1 MFKRLLLL
9 AIIALVATQ
18 LQAQTNPT
26 KAPKPR
32 YTVSGGLLGALN
44 LSQFRVTDGGYVAS
58 VDYKYGLGYAGGV
71 WLNIP
76 LNDVLSF
83 EPQAQYSVLKYSLKS
98 ESGIVKQ
105 FAGTIQYQSY
115 PLLFKV
121 RASEKLA
128 IMFGPQL
135 DFNNSLKNDNSQ
147 RYFKR
152 NFHAFSTAATI
163 GLELFPHEKVQIYAR
178 YFAGLND
185 MKDGANPNLVPR
197 FYNEGFQF
205 GLKYKLFG
213 KKIMP
218 PPPVKVA
225 PPPPPPPADTDKDGI
240 IDPEDKCPTVPGLA
254 KYQGCPIPDTDKD
267 GINDE
272 QDKCPTVP
280 GLAKYQG
287 CPIPDTD
294 KDGIND
300 EEDKCP
306 TVPGLARYQGCPI
319 PDSDGDGVNDEE
331 DKCPTVTGVASNGG
345 CPDLAADLKVAA
357 KSIYFVTGTDKFAY
371 PKLAPQKLQ
380 YALDMLNKYPTLKV
394 DIEGHTDNTGSA
406 KVNKALSQK
415 RANAI
420 MKYFTSK
427 GIAADRMTSIGYG
440 SEKPVADNKTAKGR
454 QDNRRVEMLPR
465 WN

>member
-9 AIIALVATQ
+9 AVIALVAVQ
-18 LQAQTNPT
+18 MQAQTNPT

-83 EPQAQYSVLKYSLKS
+83 EPQAQYSTLKYSLKS

-128 IMFGPQL
+128 ILFGPQL
-135 DFNNSLKNDNSQ
+135 DFNNTLKNDNSQ

-152 NFHAFSTAATI
+152 NFQAFSTAATV

-197 FYNEGFQF
+197 FFNEGFQF

-272 QDKCPTVP
+272 
-280 GLAKYQG
+280 
-287 CPIPDTD
+287 
-294 KDGIND
+294 
-300 EEDKCP
+300 EDKCP

-331 DKCPTVTGVASNGG
+331 DKCPTVAGVASNGG
-345 CPDLAADLKVAA
+345 CPDVAADLKIAA
-357 KSIYFVTGTDKFAY
+357 KSIYFVTGSDKFAY

-406 KVNKALSQK
+406 KLNKALSQK
-415 RANAI
+415 RADAI
-420 MKYFTSK
+420 KKFFLGK
-427 GIAADRMTSIGYG
+427 GIAADRVTATGFG
-440 SEKPVADNKTAKGR
+440 SEKPVADNKTSKGR

>member
-1 MFKRLLLL
+1 MFKRVLLL
-9 AIIALVATQ
+9 AVIALVAVQ

-58 VDYKYGLGYAGGV
+58 VDYKYGVGYAGGV

-128 IMFGPQL
+128 ILFGPQL
-135 DFNNSLKNDNSQ
+135 DFNNTLKNDNSQ
-147 RYFKR
+147 PYFKR
-152 NFHAFSTAATI
+152 NFQAFSTAATV

-197 FYNEGFQF
+197 FFNEGFQF
-205 GLKYKLFG
+205 GLKFKLFG

-218 PPPVKVA
+218 PPPVVVA

-240 IDPEDKCPTVPGLA
+240 IDPE
-254 KYQGCPIPDTDKD
+254 
-267 GINDE
+267 
-272 QDKCPTVP
+272 DKCPTVP

-331 DKCPTVTGVASNGG
+331 DKCPTVAGVASNGG

>member
-1 MFKRLLLL
+1 MFKRVLLVVM
-9 AIIALVATQ
+9 IAATAVQ
-18 LQAQTNPT
+18 IQAQNNAK

-32 YTVSGGLLGALN
+32 YSVSGGLLGAFN
-44 LSQFRVTDGGYVAS
+44 LSQFRVTDGSYVAS
-58 VDYKYGLGYAGGV
+58 VDYKFGFGFAGGA

-76 LNDVLSF
+76 ISDAISF
-83 EPQAQYSVLKYSLKS
+83 EPQAQFSVLKYALKS
-98 ESGIVKQ
+98 ETGVVKQ
-105 FAGTIQYQSY
+105 FAGTIQYQSF
-115 PLLFKV
+115 PMLFKV
-121 RASEKLA
+121 KAGEKLA
-128 IMFGPQL
+128 VLFGPQL
-135 DFNNSLKNDNSQ
+135 DFNNSLKNDNTQ

-152 NFHAFSTAATI
+152 NFQSFSTAATF
-163 GLELFPHEKVQIYAR
+163 GLELFPNEKVQIYGR

-205 GLKYKLFG
+205 GIKYKLFG
-213 KKIMP
+213 KKIVP
-218 PPPVKVA
+218 PPPVVVA

-240 IDPEDKCPTVPGLA
+240 IDTEDKCPTVAGLA
-254 KYQGCPIPDTDKD
+254 KYGGCPIPDTDKD

-272 QDKCPTVP
+272 MDKCPTVP
-280 GLAKYQG
+280 GLAKYNG

-306 TVPGLARYQGCPI
+306 TVPGLGRYQGCPI

-331 DKCPTVTGVASNGG
+331 DKCPTVAGVSSNGG

-357 KSIYFVTGTDKFAY
+357 KSIYFVSGSDKFAY

-380 YALDMLNKYPTLKV
+380 YALDMLNKYATLKI

-415 RANAI
+415 RADAI
-420 MKYFTSK
+420 KKFFLSK
-427 GIAADRMTSIGYG
+427 GIAAERVTATGFG
-440 SEKPVADNKTAKGR
+440 NEKPVADNKTAKGR
-454 QDNRRVEMLPR
+454 QENRRVEILPR

>member
-121 RASEKLA
+121 RASENLA
-128 IMFGPQL
+128 ILFGPQL
-135 DFNNSLKNDNSQ
+135 DFNNTLKNDISQ

-152 NFHAFSTAATI
+152 NFQAFSTAASV

-178 YFAGLND
+178 YFVGLND

-240 IDPEDKCPTVPGLA
+240 IDPEDKCPTLPGLA

-294 KDGIND
+294 KDG
-300 EEDKCP
+300 
-306 TVPGLARYQGCPI
+306 
-319 PDSDGDGVNDEE
+319 VNDEE
-331 DKCPTVTGVASNGG
+331 DKCPTVAGVASNGG

>member
-1 MFKRLLLL
+1 MFKRVLLL
-9 AIIALVATQ
+9 AVIALVAVQ
-18 LQAQTNPT
+18 LQAQTNVK

-58 VDYKYGLGYAGGV
+58 VDYKYGVGYAGGV

-128 IMFGPQL
+128 ILFGPQL
-135 DFNNSLKNDNSQ
+135 DFNNTLKNDNSQ
-147 RYFKR
+147 PYFKR
-152 NFHAFSTAATI
+152 NFQAFSTAATV

-197 FYNEGFQF
+197 FFNEGFQF
-205 GLKYKLFG
+205 GLKFKLFG

-218 PPPVKVA
+218 PPPVVVA

-240 IDPEDKCPTVPGLA
+240 IDPE
-254 KYQGCPIPDTDKD
+254 
-267 GINDE
+267 
-272 QDKCPTVP
+272 DKCPTVP

-331 DKCPTVTGVASNGG
+331 DKCPTVAGVASNGG
-345 CPDLAADLKVAA
+345 CPDLAADLKIAA